1 MGRSTVNPLITQ
13 LISGIFKPA
22 ADLVDSLH
30 TSEEERLDA
39 KSRLLSV
46 QAAVMDSAIDYES
59 KALEAKA
66 QIVNSEANSEH
77 WITATWR
84 PVVMLIFTGLVVAR
98 FLGFQAEGMSQT
110 EYDQLWMLIQIG
122 IGGYIGTRSIE
133 KIVKQV
139 RR

>member
-1 MGRSTVNPLITQ
+1 MNPLITQ
-13 LISGIFKPA
+13 LITGIFKPA
-22 ADLVDSLH
+22 AELVDSLH

-46 QAAVMDSAIDYES
+46 QAAVMDSALDYES
-59 KALEAKA
+59 KALDAKA

-77 WITATWR
+77 WVTATWR
-84 PVVMLIFTGLVVAR
+84 PIVMLIFTGLVVAR

-133 KIVKQV
+133 KIVKEV

>member
-1 MGRSTVNPLITQ
+1 VNPLITQ
-13 LISGIFKPA
+13 LITGIFKPA
-22 ADLVDSLH
+22 AELVDSLH

-46 QAAVMDSAIDYES
+46 QAAVMDSALDYES

-77 WITATWR
+77 WVTATWR
-84 PVVMLIFTGLVVAR
+84 PIVMLVFTGLVVAR

-133 KIVKQV
+133 KIVKEV

>member
-13 LISGIFKPA
+13 LITGIFKPA
-22 ADLVDSLH
+22 AELVDSLH

-46 QAAVMDSAIDYES
+46 QAAVMDSALDYES
-59 KALEAKA
+59 KALDAKA

-77 WITATWR
+77 WVTATWR
-84 PVVMLIFTGLVVAR
+84 PIVMLIFTGLVVAR

-133 KIVKQV
+133 KIVKEV

>member
-1 MGRSTVNPLITQ
+1 MGCHTVNPLITQ

-46 QAAVMDSAIDYES
+46 QAAVMDSALDYES

-66 QIVNSEANSEH
+66 QIVNSEANSDH
-77 WITATWR
+77 WVTATWR
-84 PVVMLIFTGLVVAR
+84 PMVMLIFTGLVVAR

-133 KIVKQV
+133 KIVKEV

>member
-1 MGRSTVNPLITQ
+1 MGLPTVNPLITQ
-13 LISGIFKPA
+13 LITGIFKPA
-22 ADLVDSLH
+22 AELIDSLH

-39 KSRLLSV
+39 QGRLLSV
-46 QAAVMDSAIDYES
+46 QAAVMDSALDYES

-77 WITATWR
+77 WVTATWR
-84 PVVMLIFTGLVVAR
+84 PIVMLIFTGLVVAR

-133 KIVKQV
+133 KIVKEV

>member
-1 MGRSTVNPLITQ
+1 MGLPTVNPLITQ
-13 LISGIFKPA
+13 LITGIFKPA
-22 ADLVDSLH
+22 AELIDSLH

-39 KSRLLSV
+39 KGRLLSV
-46 QAAVMDSAIDYES
+46 QAAVMDSALDYES

-77 WITATWR
+77 WVTATWR
-84 PVVMLIFTGLVVAR
+84 PIVMLIFTGLVVAR

-133 KIVKQV
+133 KIVKEV

>member
-1 MGRSTVNPLITQ
+1 VNPLITQ

-46 QAAVMDSAIDYES
+46 QAAVMDSALDYES

-77 WITATWR
+77 WVTATWR
-84 PVVMLIFTGLVVAR
+84 PIVMLIFTGLVVAR

-133 KIVKQV
+133 KIVKEV

>member
-1 MGRSTVNPLITQ
+1 MGRYTVNPLITQ
-13 LISGIFKPA
+13 LITGIFKPA
-22 ADLVDSLH
+22 AELVDSLH

-46 QAAVMDSAIDYES
+46 QAAVMDSALDYES

-77 WITATWR
+77 WVTATWR
-84 PVVMLIFTGLVVAR
+84 PIVMLVFTGLVVAR

-133 KIVKQV
+133 KIVKEV

>member
-1 MGRSTVNPLITQ
+1 MGCCTVNPLITQ
-13 LISGIFKPA
+13 LITGIFKPA
-22 ADLVDSLH
+22 AELVDSLH

-46 QAAVMDSAIDYES
+46 QAAVMDSALDYES
-59 KALEAKA
+59 KALDAKA

-77 WITATWR
+77 WVTATWR
-84 PVVMLIFTGLVVAR
+84 PIVMLIFTGLVVAR

-133 KIVKQV
+133 KIVKEV

>member
-1 MGRSTVNPLITQ
+1 VNPLITQ
-13 LISGIFKPA
+13 LITGIFKPA
-22 ADLVDSLH
+22 AELIDSLH

-39 KSRLLSV
+39 QGRLLSV
-46 QAAVMDSAIDYES
+46 QAAVMDSALDYES

-77 WITATWR
+77 WVTATWR
-84 PVVMLIFTGLVVAR
+84 PIVMLIFTGLVVAR

-133 KIVKQV
+133 KIVKEV

>member
-1 MGRSTVNPLITQ
+1 M
-13 LISGIFKPA
+13 
-22 ADLVDSLH
+22 
-30 TSEEERLDA
+30 
-39 KSRLLSV
+39 
-46 QAAVMDSAIDYES
+46 QAAVMDSALDYES
-59 KALEAKA
+59 KALDAKA

-77 WITATWR
+77 WVTATWR
-84 PVVMLIFTGLVVAR
+84 PIVMLIFTGLVVAR

-133 KIVKQV
+133 KIVKEV

>member
-1 MGRSTVNPLITQ
+1 MGLHTVSPLITQ

-22 ADLVDSLH
+22 AELIDSLH

-39 KSRLLSV
+39 KGRLLSV
-46 QAAVMDSAIDYES
+46 QAAVMDSALDYES

-77 WITATWR
+77 WVTATWR
-84 PVVMLIFTGLVVAR
+84 PIVMLIFTGLVVAR

-133 KIVKQV
+133 KIVKEV

>member
-1 MGRSTVNPLITQ
+1 MNPLITQ
-13 LISGIFKPA
+13 LITGIFKPA

-39 KSRLLSV
+39 KGRLLSV
-46 QAAVMDSAIDYES
+46 QAAVMDSALDYES

-77 WITATWR
+77 WVTATWR
-84 PVVMLIFTGLVVAR
+84 PIVMLIFTGLVVAR

-133 KIVKQV
+133 KIVKEV

>member
-1 MGRSTVNPLITQ
+1 MGCHTVNPLITQ

-46 QAAVMDSAIDYES
+46 QAAVMDSALDYES

-77 WITATWR
+77 WVTATWR
-84 PVVMLIFTGLVVAR
+84 PIVMLIFTGLVVAR

-133 KIVKQV
+133 KIVKEV

>member
-1 MGRSTVNPLITQ
+1 MGCCTVNPLITQ
-13 LISGIFKPA
+13 LITGIFKPA
-22 ADLVDSLH
+22 AELVDSLH

-46 QAAVMDSAIDYES
+46 QAAVMDSALDYES

-77 WITATWR
+77 WVTATWR
-84 PVVMLIFTGLVVAR
+84 PIVMLVFTGLVVAR

-133 KIVKQV
+133 KIVKEV

>member
-1 MGRSTVNPLITQ
+1 MNPLITQ

-110 EYDQLWMLIQIG
+110 EYDQLWTLIQIG

>member
-1 MGRSTVNPLITQ
+1 MGRYTVNPLITQ

-46 QAAVMDSAIDYES
+46 QAAVMDSALDYES

-77 WITATWR
+77 WVTATWR
-84 PVVMLIFTGLVVAR
+84 PIVMLIFTGLVVAR

-133 KIVKQV
+133 KIVKEV

>member
-13 LISGIFKPA
+13 LITGIFKPA
-22 ADLVDSLH
+22 AELVDSLH

-46 QAAVMDSAIDYES
+46 QAAVMDSALDYES

-77 WITATWR
+77 WVTATWR
-84 PVVMLIFTGLVVAR
+84 PIVMLIFTGLVVAR

-133 KIVKQV
+133 KIVKEV

>member
-1 MGRSTVNPLITQ
+1 MNPLITQ
-13 LISGIFKPA
+13 LITGIFKPA
-22 ADLVDSLH
+22 AELIDSLH

-39 KSRLLSV
+39 KGRLLSV
-46 QAAVMDSAIDYES
+46 QAAVMDSALDYES

-77 WITATWR
+77 WVTATWR
-84 PVVMLIFTGLVVAR
+84 PIVMLIFTGLVVAR

-133 KIVKQV
+133 KIVKEV

>member
-1 MGRSTVNPLITQ
+1 MNPLITQ

-46 QAAVMDSAIDYES
+46 QAAVMDSALDYES

-77 WITATWR
+77 WVTATWR
-84 PVVMLIFTGLVVAR
+84 PIVMLIFTGLVVAR

-133 KIVKQV
+133 KIVKEV